1 MGVVRTETSK
11 EIMDSKFGYEKPT
24 YYAIIPASVRYDE
37 NLNANEKL
45 MYGELT
51 CLSNKLGYCYA
62 SNSYFANLYKVT
74 PQAVSKWIKHLES
87 LGYIKCQYEY
97 NGLEIKQRRITICT
111 QVSTIDVVSTED
123 NRGINL
129 ELNGYQSTIKDNITS
144 NNNTSNNIYTVTE
157 EKPKKTRKPFTT
169 NYEQVLNICIK
180 NSFKGMN
187 DTEGAMAEWFC
198 KVALNEDGTVCYK
211 GNNIKSYIGLVSMLR
226 SIDANGKSY
235 SKAKTSRKSIS
246 TLNEG
251 CF

>member
-1 MGVVRTETSK
+1 MDCIET
-11 EIMDSKFGYEKPT
+11 EKPS
-24 YYAIIPASVRYDE
+24 YYAIIPSIVRYDE
-37 NLNANEKL
+37 RLSASEKL

-51 CLSNKLGYCYA
+51 CLTNKLGYCYA
-62 SNSYFANLYKVT
+62 SNSYFAKLYK
-74 PQAVSKWIKHLES
+74 KD
-87 LGYIKCQYEY
+87 
-97 NGLEIKQRRITICT
+97 
-111 QVSTIDVVSTED
+111 VSTISRWVK
-123 NRGINL
+123 NL
-129 ELNGYQSTIKDNITS
+129 EDCGYITIDYEREGKQIIKRIIKMIHLPSVVLQNCNEGIEFLQEGYCKNRKENNTRY
-144 NNNTSNNIYTVTE
+144 NNTSNNIYTVTE

-187 DTEGAMAEWFC
+187 NTEGEMAEWFC

>member
-1 MGVVRTETSK
+1 MDCIET
-11 EIMDSKFGYEKPT
+11 EKPS
-24 YYAIIPASVRYDE
+24 YYAIIPSIVRYDE
-37 NLNANEKL
+37 RLSASEKL

-51 CLSNKLGYCYA
+51 CLTNKLGYCYA
-62 SNSYFANLYKVT
+62 SNSYFAKLYKKDASTISRWV
-74 PQAVSKWIKHLES
+74 KNLEDC
-87 LGYIKCQYEY
+87 GYI
-97 NGLEIKQRRITICT
+97 
-111 QVSTIDVVSTED
+111 TIDYEREGKQIIKRIIKMIHLPSVVLQNCNEGIEFLQEGYCK
-123 NRGINL
+123 NRKEN
-129 ELNGYQSTIKDNITS
+129 NTRY
-144 NNNTSNNIYTVTE
+144 NNTSNNIYTVTE

-187 DTEGAMAEWFC
+187 NTEGEMAEWFC

-211 GNNIKSYIGLVSMLR
+211 GNNIKSYIGLVSILR

>member
-1 MGVVRTETSK
+1 MDCIET
-11 EIMDSKFGYEKPT
+11 EKPS
-24 YYAIIPASVRYDE
+24 YYAIIPSIVRYDE
-37 NLNANEKL
+37 RLSASEKL

-51 CLSNKLGYCYA
+51 CLTNKLGYCYA
-62 SNSYFANLYKVT
+62 SNSYFAKLYKKDASTISRWV
-74 PQAVSKWIKHLES
+74 KNLEDC
-87 LGYIKCQYEY
+87 GYI
-97 NGLEIKQRRITICT
+97 
-111 QVSTIDVVSTED
+111 TIDYEREGKQIIKRIIKMIHLPSVVLQNCNEGIEFLQEGYCK
-123 NRGINL
+123 NRKEN
-129 ELNGYQSTIKDNITS
+129 NTRY
-144 NNNTSNNIYTVTE
+144 NNTSNNIYTVTE
-157 EKPKKTRKPFTT
+157 EKPKKIRKPFTT

-187 DTEGAMAEWFC
+187 NTEGEMAEWFC

-235 SKAKTSRKSIS
+235 SKAKTSHKSIS

>member
-1 MGVVRTETSK
+1 MDCIET
-11 EIMDSKFGYEKPT
+11 EKPS
-24 YYAIIPASVRYDE
+24 YYAIIPSIVRYDE
-37 NLNANEKL
+37 RLSASEKL

-51 CLSNKLGYCYA
+51 CLTNKLGYCYA
-62 SNSYFANLYKVT
+62 SNSYFAKLYKKDASTISRWV
-74 PQAVSKWIKHLES
+74 KNLEDC
-87 LGYIKCQYEY
+87 GYI
-97 NGLEIKQRRITICT
+97 
-111 QVSTIDVVSTED
+111 TIDYEREGKQIIKRIIKMIHLPSVVLQNCNEGIEFLQEGYCK
-123 NRGINL
+123 NRKEN
-129 ELNGYQSTIKDNITS
+129 NTRY
-144 NNNTSNNIYTVTE
+144 NNTSNNIYTVTE

-187 DTEGAMAEWFC
+187 NTEGEMAEWFC

>member
-1 MGVVRTETSK
+1 MDCIET
-11 EIMDSKFGYEKPT
+11 EKPS
-24 YYAIIPASVRYDE
+24 YYAIIPSIVRYDE
-37 NLNANEKL
+37 RLSASEKL

-51 CLSNKLGYCYA
+51 CLTNKLGYCYA
-62 SNSYFANLYKVT
+62 SNSYFAKLYKKDASTISRWV
-74 PQAVSKWIKHLES
+74 KNLEDC
-87 LGYIKCQYEY
+87 GYI
-97 NGLEIKQRRITICT
+97 
-111 QVSTIDVVSTED
+111 TIDYEREGKQIIKRIIKMIHLPSVVLQNCNEGIEFLQEGYCK
-123 NRGINL
+123 NRKEN
-129 ELNGYQSTIKDNITS
+129 NTRY
-144 NNNTSNNIYTVTE
+144 NNTSNNIYTVTE

-187 DTEGAMAEWFC
+187 NTEGEMAEWFC

-235 SKAKTSRKSIS
+235 FKAKTSHKPIS

>member
-1 MGVVRTETSK
+1 MDCIET
-11 EIMDSKFGYEKPT
+11 EKPS
-24 YYAIIPASVRYDE
+24 YYAIIPSIVRYDE
-37 NLNANEKL
+37 RLSASEKL

-51 CLSNKLGYCYA
+51 CLTNKLGYCYA
-62 SNSYFANLYKVT
+62 SNSYFAKLYKKDASTISRWV
-74 PQAVSKWIKHLES
+74 KNLEDC
-87 LGYIKCQYEY
+87 GYI
-97 NGLEIKQRRITICT
+97 
-111 QVSTIDVVSTED
+111 TIDYEREGKQIIKRIIKMIHLPSVVLQNCNEGIEFLQEGYCK
-123 NRGINL
+123 NRKEN
-129 ELNGYQSTIKDNITS
+129 NTRY
-144 NNNTSNNIYTVTE
+144 NNTSNNIYTVTE

-180 NSFKGMN
+180 NGFKGMN
-187 DTEGAMAEWFC
+187 NTEGEMAEWFC

-235 SKAKTSRKSIS
+235 SKAKTSHKSIS

>member
-1 MGVVRTETSK
+1 MDCIET
-11 EIMDSKFGYEKPT
+11 EKPS
-24 YYAIIPASVRYDE
+24 YYAIIPSIVRYDE
-37 NLNANEKL
+37 RLSASEKL

-51 CLSNKLGYCYA
+51 CLTNKLGYCYA
-62 SNSYFANLYKVT
+62 SNSYFAKLYKKDASTISRWV
-74 PQAVSKWIKHLES
+74 KNLEDC
-87 LGYIKCQYEY
+87 GYI
-97 NGLEIKQRRITICT
+97 
-111 QVSTIDVVSTED
+111 TIDYEREGKQIIKRIIKMIHLPSVVLQNCNEGIEFLQEGYCK
-123 NRGINL
+123 NRKEN
-129 ELNGYQSTIKDNITS
+129 NTRY
-144 NNNTSNNIYTVTE
+144 NNTSNNIYTVTE

-187 DTEGAMAEWFC
+187 NTEGEMAEWFC

-235 SKAKTSRKSIS
+235 SKAKTSHKSIS